1 MSQLS
6 GDFLMKKIILVLFIF
21 YSSLFAQVK
30 FDANFESGNMNSV
43 STSDSVNYTVS
54 TKSDIGGR
62 WFYFRI
68 TGAKDKFIRVNIVDD
83 KTYSINDVKRAMYS
97 YDNKNFTRF
106 TAAESPNEGTFQTTF
121 SQDTVYVAYYTP
133 YTFSYLQERIN
144 EWSQSEYVSVDTLGL
159 TNHNLPI
166 QEIILTDKSVPNDNK
181 YQVWIHARTHPG
193 ETPASWHFDGIVQ
206 TLLKN
211 DDVIEY
217 YRKNIVFH
225 LIPFTNPDGVYY
237 GRSRTNYDG
246 VDVESNWN
254 ETDANTSTEVKIL
267 KKRMAELNN
276 EKPFSVF
283 LNLHSQAST
292 FCTMWIHTP
301 GSTSDLFYQKEFQM
315 ANLNSSDIP
324 YFAQTDYSQSNL
336 SSVFPEGWQWN
347 NWGNKIMALTYET
360 PYDQYSDGTWV
371 TNDNLFEIGR
381 RTVYA
386 IAEYLQLSQAKYYIL
401 DNKDA
406 IISGNWAKDSAGV
419 QFYGNNYL
427 QINPGTGSDSVTF
440 KTAALESGNYD
451 VYAWWPAN
459 NSYAYNTKFH
469 INAGGSFTEIE
480 KTQQINGGQW
490 NFLKQ
495 VSLSNSGTISLSINN
510 NASGIVAADAFRII
524 YKGPV
529 SSVKEIKV
537 PKDFI
542 LYQNFPNPFNP
553 STTIRF
559 QLKKNNKVLLRVIDP
574 LGKQVAVLL
583 NKEMKAGMHDV
594 IFNTKN
600 YPSLSSG
607 VYYFILTTDKS
618 SESKGMILLK

>member
-1 MSQLS
+1 
-6 GDFLMKKIILVLFIF
+6 MKKIILVLFIF

>member
-1 MSQLS
+1 MH
-6 GDFLMKKIILVLFIF
+6 KIIILFFILTSVIF
-21 YSSLFAQVK
+21 SQIK

-68 TGAKDKFIRVNIVDD
+68 TGAKNKFIRVNIVDD
-83 KTYSINDVKRAMYS
+83 KFYDMNDVKRAMYS
-97 YDNKNFTRF
+97 YDNINFSRF
-106 TAAESPNEGTFQTTF
+106 SSAESPNPGTFQTTF
-121 SQDTVYVAYYTP
+121 TQDTAYVAYYTP
-133 YTFSYLQERIN
+133 YTFSYLQKRIK
-144 EWSQSEYVSVDTLGL
+144 EWNKSEFVTVDTLGF

-166 QEIILTDKSVPNDNK
+166 QEIILTDTTYPNDSK

-206 TLLKN
+206 TLLRN
-211 DDVIEY
+211 DTVIEY

-246 VDVESNWN
+246 VDVESNWG
-254 ETDANTSTEVKIL
+254 ETDANTTAEVKIL
-267 KKRMAELNN
+267 KKRMTVLNN
-276 EKPFSVF
+276 AKPFFVF
-283 LNLHSQAST
+283 LNLHSQASP
-292 FCTMWIHTP
+292 FCTMWIHTAS
-301 GSTSDLFYQKEFQM
+301 STSDLFYQKEFQM

-336 SSVFPEGWQWN
+336 SSVFPEGWQWD

-360 PYDQYSDGTWV
+360 PFDQYSDGTWV
-371 TNDNLFEIGR
+371 TNENLFEIGQ

-386 IAEYLQLSQAKYYIL
+386 IAEYLNLSQPRYYIL

-406 IISGNWAKDSAGV
+406 VVAGNWTKDSSGV
-419 QFYGNNYL
+419 QFYGNDYL
-427 QINPGTGSDSVTF
+427 LANSGTGEDSITY
-440 KTAALESGNYD
+440 KTQALESGNYD
-451 VYAWWPAN
+451 VYAWWPAKSN
-459 NSYAYNTKFH
+459 YAYNTKFH
-469 INAGGSFTEIE
+469 ILADGSESAIE
-480 KTQQINGGQW
+480 KTQQVNGGQW

-495 VSLSNSGTISLSINN
+495 VSLTKGGTISLSINN
-510 NASGIVAADAFRII
+510 NAGGIVAADAFRII

-529 SSVKEIKV
+529 SSVKEIQM

-559 QLKKNNKVLLRVIDP
+559 ELKKRSKVLLRIIDP
-574 LGKQVAVLL
+574 LGKLVTVLL
-583 NKEMKAGMHDV
+583 NNEMEAGTHNVM
-594 IFNTKN
+594 FNTSKF
-600 YPSLSSG
+600 PSLSSG
-607 VYYFILTTDKS
+607 VYYFILTTDNT
-618 SESKGMILLK
+618 SESKGMVLIK

>member
-1 MSQLS
+1 MY
-6 GDFLMKKIILVLFIF
+6 KIIISLFIF
-21 YSSLFAQVK
+21 TSLLFAQVK
-30 FDANFESGNMNSV
+30 FDADFESGNMSSV

-68 TGAKDKFIRVNIVDD
+68 TGAKNKFIRVNIVDD
-83 KTYSINDVKRAMYS
+83 KFYGMNDVKRAMYS
-97 YDNKNFTRF
+97 YDNKNFSRF
-106 TAAESPNEGTFQTTF
+106 SSTESPNPGTFQKTF
-121 SQDTVYVAYYTP
+121 TQDTAYVAYYTP
-133 YTFSYLQERIN
+133 YTFSYLQERIK
-144 EWSQSEYVSVDTLGL
+144 EWNKSEFVTLDTLGF

-166 QEIILTDKSVPNDNK
+166 QEIILTDASYPNDSK

-211 DDVIEY
+211 DPVVEY

-237 GRSRTNYDG
+237 GRSRTNFDG
-246 VDVESNWN
+246 VDVESNWG

-267 KKRMAELNN
+267 KKSMAELNN
-276 EKPFSVF
+276 KKPFSIF
-283 LNLHSQAST
+283 LNLHSQASP
-292 FCTMWIHTP
+292 FCTMWIHTAS
-301 GSTSDLFYQKEFQM
+301 STSDLFYQKEFQM

-324 YFAQTDYSQSNL
+324 YFTQADYSQSNL
-336 SSVFPEGWQWN
+336 QSVFPEGWQWN

-360 PYDQYSDGTWV
+360 SYDQYSDGTWV
-371 TNDNLFEIGR
+371 TNDNLFEIGN

-386 IAEYLQLSQAKYYIL
+386 IAEYLHLSQPKYYIL

-406 IISGNWAKDSAGV
+406 VVSGNWTSDSAGV
-419 QFYGNNYL
+419 QFYGNDYL
-427 QINPGTGSDSVTF
+427 QANPGTGSDSVTY
-440 KTAALESGNYD
+440 KTETIESGIYD
-451 VYAWWPAN
+451 VYAWWPAK

-469 INAGGSFTEIE
+469 ILADGNESVIE
-480 KTQQINGGQW
+480 KTQQVNGGQW

-495 VSLSNSGTISLSINN
+495 VSLSKSGIISLSLNN
-510 NASGIVAADAFRII
+510 SASGIVTADAFRII

-529 SSVKEIKV
+529 SSVKEIQM
-537 PKDFI
+537 PKDFV

-559 QLKKNNKVLLRVIDP
+559 ELKKRSKVLLRIIDP

-583 NKEMKAGMHDV
+583 NNEMETGAHDV
-594 IFNTKN
+594 IFNTLK

-618 SESKGMILLK
+618 SESKGMVLIK